1 MKTAIII
8 GATSG
13 IGREVAK
20 DLVNK
25 GWKLGIAGR
34 REEALAA
41 FQAEFGDDK
50 VSTAVIDITLPSAVA
65 ALDNLIAEVGA
76 PDLFFHSSGVGY
88 QGGEID
94 EEKEIRTIQTN
105 CDGMVRMVAHFTNF
119 VKAHPDVYNAGHKAQ
134 IAVITSLAGTAGLGN
149 AAAYSSS
156 KRMQQNYLSAMT
168 QLARMEKL
176 PVRFT
181 DIRPGFVDTD
191 LLDHNRHY
199 PFLISREKASRCILK
214 AIKRKRRVCIVDWK
228 YRLVVLL
235 WRLIP
240 RPLWERL
247 TFIKN

>member
-1 MKTAIII
+1 MKTAIVI

-20 DLVNK
+20 GLVNE

-34 REEALAA
+34 REEALKA
-41 FQAEFGDDK
+41 FQTEFGADK
-50 VSTAVIDITLPSAVA
+50 VGTAVIDIMSPSAVT
-65 ALDNLIAEVGA
+65 ALDKLIAEVGA
-76 PDLFFHSSGVGY
+76 PDLFFHASGVGY
-88 QGGEID
+88 QGGDID
-94 EEKEIRTIQTN
+94 EEKELRTIQTN

-119 VKAHPDVYNAGHKAQ
+119 VKAHPDVYHAGHKAH
-134 IAVITSLAGTAGLGN
+134 IAVITSVAGTAGLGT
-149 AAAYSSS
+149 AAAYSAS
-156 KRMQQNYLSAMT
+156 KRMQQNYLSAMV

-199 PFLISREKASRCILK
+199 PFMLSREKASRCILK
-214 AIKRKRRVCIVDWK
+214 AIKRKRRICIVDWK
-228 YRLVVLL
+228 YRLAVFF